1 MKIFRILS
9 LFCCIALAL
18 ACAKEDSQETGYK
31 YEAVFIGDSI
41 TANWRNP
48 EKGGHPE
55 FFTSNNFLAMG
66 YSGKT
71 TAGLMKLFKASVIN
85 ENPRQVVILAG
96 INDVAQ
102 NDGEYVSNEKIVE
115 NLAWMANEATKNGIR
130 VVLCSVTP
138 SSAFWWSSVSHPE
151 KIIIEL
157 NKLIKA
163 LAEEKGY
170 DLLVMMFSNI
180 MAEGSMFVC
189 AGPKKDVVMGI
200 IETQIDEMTGFDS
213 EIISRKQQLMPKI
226 SEAIDAL

>member
-1 MKIFRILS
+1 MKSFRILS
-9 LFCCIALAL
+9 LLCCIALAL
-18 ACAKEDSQETGYK
+18 ACAKEDSQEESYK

-41 TANWRNP
+41 TANWRNS

-85 ENPRQVVILAG
+85 EKPRQVVILAG

-138 SSAFWWSSVSHPE
+138 STAFWWSKEISHPE
-151 KIIIEL
+151 KTIVEL

-170 DLLVMMFSNI
+170 GYADYHSALKDGSGGISSSYSNDAVHPNQAGYTVMENI
-180 MAEGSMFVC
+180 ILPILQAF
-189 AGPKKDVVMGI
+189 
-200 IETQIDEMTGFDS
+200 
-213 EIISRKQQLMPKI
+213 
-226 SEAIDAL
+226 

>member
-1 MKIFRILS
+1 M
-9 LFCCIALAL
+9 ALAI
-18 ACAKEDSQETGYK
+18 ACANDNSQEKGYD

-71 TAGLMKLFKASVIN
+71 TASLKKLFKASVIN

-102 NDGEYVSNEKIVE
+102 NDGEYVPNEKIVE

-138 SSAFWWSSVSHPE
+138 STSFWWSKDISHPE

-157 NKLIKA
+157 NKLIKS
-163 LAEEKGY
+163 LADEKGY
-170 DLLVMMFSNI
+170 AYADYHSALKDGSDGILSTYSNDAIHPNLAGYTVM
-180 MAEGSMFVC
+180 E
-189 AGPKKDVVMGI
+189 GI
-200 IETQIDEMTGFDS
+200 ILPILQS
-213 EIISRKQQLMPKI
+213 YSAK
-226 SEAIDAL
+226 

>member
-1 MKIFRILS
+1 MKTFRILS
-9 LFCCIALAL
+9 VFCCMALAI
-18 ACAKEDSQETGYK
+18 ACAKANSQEKDYD

-71 TAGLMKLFKASVIN
+71 TASLKKLFKASVIN

-102 NDGEYVSNEKIVE
+102 NDGEYVPNEKIVE

-138 SSAFWWSSVSHPE
+138 STSFWWSKDISHPE

-163 LAEEKGY
+163 LADEKGY
-170 DLLVMMFSNI
+170 AYADYHSALKDGSDGILSTYSNDAIHPNLAGYTVM
-180 MAEGSMFVC
+180 E
-189 AGPKKDVVMGI
+189 GI
-200 IETQIDEMTGFDS
+200 ILPILQAY
-213 EIISRKQQLMPKI
+213 K
-226 SEAIDAL
+226 

>member
-1 MKIFRILS
+1 MKGFRILS
-9 LFCCIALAL
+9 LLCCIAFAL
-18 ACAKEDSQETGYK
+18 ACAKEDAQEESYK

-85 ENPRQVVILAG
+85 EKPRQVVILAG

-138 SSAFWWSSVSHPE
+138 STAFWWSKEISHPE
-151 KIIIEL
+151 KTIIEL

-170 DLLVMMFSNI
+170 GYADYHSALKNGSDGISSSYSNDAVHPNLAGYTVMENI
-180 MAEGSMFVC
+180 ILPILQAF
-189 AGPKKDVVMGI
+189 
-200 IETQIDEMTGFDS
+200 
-213 EIISRKQQLMPKI
+213 
-226 SEAIDAL
+226 

>member
-1 MKIFRILS
+1 MKAFRVLS
-9 LFCCIALAL
+9 LLCCIVLTL
-18 ACAKEDSQETGYK
+18 GCTKEDSQEKNYN

-41 TANWRNP
+41 TANWRNT

-55 FFTSNNFLAMG
+55 FFTSNNYLAMG

-71 TAGLMKLFKASVIN
+71 TASLKKLFKASVIN

-102 NDGEYVSNEKIVE
+102 NDGEYVSNEQIRD
-115 NLAWMANEATKNGIR
+115 NLAWMADEAVKNGIR

-138 SSAFWWSSVSHPE
+138 STAFWWSKEISHPE
-151 KIIIEL
+151 KIIVEL

-170 DLLVMMFSNI
+170 GYADYHSALKDASDGISSSYSNDAVHPNLSGYTVM
-180 MAEGSMFVC
+180 E
-189 AGPKKDVVMGI
+189 GI
-200 IETQIDEMTGFDS
+200 ILPILQAF
-213 EIISRKQQLMPKI
+213 
-226 SEAIDAL
+226 

>member
-1 MKIFRILS
+1 MKTFRILS
-9 LFCCIALAL
+9 VFCCMALAI
-18 ACAKEDSQETGYK
+18 ACAKEDSQEKGYD

-41 TANWRNP
+41 TANWTNP
-48 EKGGHPE
+48 SKGGHPE

-71 TAGLMKLFKASVIN
+71 TASLKKLFKASVIN

-102 NDGEYVSNEKIVE
+102 NDGEYVPNEKIVE
-115 NLAWMANEATKNGIR
+115 NLAWMADEATKNGIR

-138 SSAFWWSSVSHPE
+138 STAFWWSKDISHPE
-151 KIIIEL
+151 KIIVEL

-170 DLLVMMFSNI
+170 GYADYHSALKDASDGISSSYSNDAVHPNLAGYTVM
-180 MAEGSMFVC
+180 E
-189 AGPKKDVVMGI
+189 GI
-200 IETQIDEMTGFDS
+200 ILPILQAF
-213 EIISRKQQLMPKI
+213 
-226 SEAIDAL
+226 

>member
-1 MKIFRILS
+1 M
-9 LFCCIALAL
+9 ALAI
-18 ACAKEDSQETGYK
+18 ACANDNSQEKGYD

-48 EKGGHPE
+48 EKGGHPD

-71 TAGLMKLFKASVIN
+71 TASLKKLFKASVIN

-102 NDGEYVSNEKIVE
+102 NDGEYVPNEKIVE

-138 SSAFWWSSVSHPE
+138 STSFWWSKDISHPE

-163 LAEEKGY
+163 LADEKGY
-170 DLLVMMFSNI
+170 AYADYHSALKDGSDGILSTYSNDAIHPNLAGYTVM
-180 MAEGSMFVC
+180 E
-189 AGPKKDVVMGI
+189 GI
-200 IETQIDEMTGFDS
+200 ILPILQAY
-213 EIISRKQQLMPKI
+213 K
-226 SEAIDAL
+226 

>member
-1 MKIFRILS
+1 MKAIRVLS
-9 LFCCIALAL
+9 LLCCIVLTL
-18 ACAKEDSQETGYK
+18 GCTKEDSQEKSYN

-71 TAGLMKLFKASVIN
+71 TAALKKLFKASVIN

-115 NLAWMANEATKNGIR
+115 NLAWMATEATNNGIR

-138 SSAFWWSSVSHPE
+138 STRFWWSTSISHPE
-151 KIIIEL
+151 KTIVEL
-157 NKLIKA
+157 NKLIKG

-170 DLLVMMFSNI
+170 AYADYHSALVATDGGILSSYSNDAI
-180 MAEGSMFVC
+180 HPNQEGYT
-189 AGPKKDVVMGI
+189 VMEGI
-200 IETQIDEMTGFDS
+200 ILPIL
-213 EIISRKQQLMPKI
+213 KAYK
-226 SEAIDAL
+226 

>member
-1 MKIFRILS
+1 MKAFRILS
-9 LFCCIALAL
+9 LLCCIALVL
-18 ACAKEDSQETGYK
+18 ACAKEDSQEKTYD

-41 TANWRNP
+41 TANWTNP
-48 EKGGHPE
+48 SKGGHPE
-55 FFTSNNFLAMG
+55 FFTSNDFLAMG

-71 TAGLMKLFKASVIN
+71 TAGLKKLFKASVIN

-102 NDGEYVSNEKIVE
+102 NDGEYVPNEKIVE

-138 SSAFWWSSVSHPE
+138 STGFWWSKDISHPE

-163 LAEEKGY
+163 LADEKGY
-170 DLLVMMFSNI
+170 AYADYHSALKDGSDGILSTYSNDAIHPNLAGYTVM
-180 MAEGSMFVC
+180 E
-189 AGPKKDVVMGI
+189 GI
-200 IETQIDEMTGFDS
+200 ILPILQAY
-213 EIISRKQQLMPKI
+213 K
-226 SEAIDAL
+226 

>member
-1 MKIFRILS
+1 MKTFRILS
-9 LFCCIALAL
+9 LLCCISLVL
-18 ACAKEDSQETGYK
+18 ACANEDSQEKGYD

-71 TAGLMKLFKASVIN
+71 TASLKKLFKASVIN

-102 NDGEYVSNEKIVE
+102 NDGEYVPNEKIVE

-138 SSAFWWSSVSHPE
+138 STGFWWSKDISHPE

-163 LAEEKGY
+163 LADEKGY
-170 DLLVMMFSNI
+170 AYADYHSALKDGSDGILSPYSNDAIHPNLAGYTVM
-180 MAEGSMFVC
+180 E
-189 AGPKKDVVMGI
+189 GI
-200 IETQIDEMTGFDS
+200 ILPILQS
-213 EIISRKQQLMPKI
+213 YSAK
-226 SEAIDAL
+226 

>member
-1 MKIFRILS
+1 MKSFRVLS
-9 LFCCIALAL
+9 LLCCIVLAF
-18 ACAKEDSQETGYK
+18 ACAKEDPQEESYK

-41 TANWRNP
+41 TANWTNSS
-48 EKGGHPE
+48 KGGHPE
-55 FFTSNNFLAMG
+55 FFTSNKFLAMG

-71 TAGLMKLFKASVIN
+71 TASLMKLFKASVIN
-85 ENPRQVVILAG
+85 EKPRQVVILAG

-138 SSAFWWSSVSHPE
+138 STAFWWSKDISHPE
-151 KIIIEL
+151 KIIVEL

-170 DLLVMMFSNI
+170 AYVDYHSALKDGSNGISSTYSNDAVHPNSAGYTVMENI
-180 MAEGSMFVC
+180 VLPILQAY
-189 AGPKKDVVMGI
+189 K
-200 IETQIDEMTGFDS
+200 
-213 EIISRKQQLMPKI
+213 
-226 SEAIDAL
+226 

>member
-1 MKIFRILS
+1 MKTFRILS
-9 LFCCIALAL
+9 VFCCMALAI
-18 ACAKEDSQETGYK
+18 ACAKEDSQEKGYD

-41 TANWRNP
+41 TANWTNP
-48 EKGGHPE
+48 SKGGHPE

-71 TAGLMKLFKASVIN
+71 TASLKKLFKASVIN
-85 ENPRQVVILAG
+85 ENPRQAVILAG

-102 NDGEYVSNEKIVE
+102 NDGEYVPNEKIVE

-138 SSAFWWSSVSHPE
+138 STAFWWSKDISHPE

-163 LAEEKGY
+163 LADEKGY
-170 DLLVMMFSNI
+170 AYADYHSALKNGSDGILSTYSNDAVHPNLAGYTVM
-180 MAEGSMFVC
+180 E
-189 AGPKKDVVMGI
+189 GI
-200 IETQIDEMTGFDS
+200 ILPILQSF
-213 EIISRKQQLMPKI
+213 
-226 SEAIDAL
+226 

>member
-1 MKIFRILS
+1 MKAFRILS
-9 LFCCIALAL
+9 LLCCIALIL
-18 ACAKEDSQETGYK
+18 ACAKEDSQEKTYD

-55 FFTSNNFLAMG
+55 FFTGNKFLAMG

-71 TAGLMKLFKASVIN
+71 TASLMKLFKASVIN

-138 SSAFWWSSVSHPE
+138 STAFWWSKDISHPE
-151 KIIIEL
+151 KIIVEL

-170 DLLVMMFSNI
+170 AYADYHSALKDGSNGISSTYSNDAVHPNLAGYTVM
-180 MAEGSMFVC
+180 E
-189 AGPKKDVVMGI
+189 GI
-200 IETQIDEMTGFDS
+200 ILPILQAY
-213 EIISRKQQLMPKI
+213 K
-226 SEAIDAL
+226 

>member
-1 MKIFRILS
+1 MKTFRILS
-9 LFCCIALAL
+9 VFCCMALAI
-18 ACAKEDSQETGYK
+18 ACAKANSQEKGYD

-71 TAGLMKLFKASVIN
+71 TASLKKLFRASVIN

-102 NDGEYVSNEKIVE
+102 NDGEYVPNEKIVE

-138 SSAFWWSSVSHPE
+138 STSFWWSKDISHPE

-163 LAEEKGY
+163 LADEKGY
-170 DLLVMMFSNI
+170 AYADYHSALKDGSDGILSTYSNDAIHPNLAGYTVM
-180 MAEGSMFVC
+180 E
-189 AGPKKDVVMGI
+189 GI
-200 IETQIDEMTGFDS
+200 ILPILQS
-213 EIISRKQQLMPKI
+213 YSAK
-226 SEAIDAL
+226 

>member
-1 MKIFRILS
+1 MKAFRILS
-9 LFCCIALAL
+9 LLCCIALAL
-18 ACAKEDSQETGYK
+18 ACAKEDSQETTYD

-71 TAGLMKLFKASVIN
+71 TASLKKLFKASVIN

-102 NDGEYVSNEKIVE
+102 NDGEYVPNEKIVE

-138 SSAFWWSSVSHPE
+138 STSFWWSKDISHPE

-163 LAEEKGY
+163 LADEKGY
-170 DLLVMMFSNI
+170 AYADYHSALKDGSDGILSTYSNDAIHPNLAGYTVM
-180 MAEGSMFVC
+180 E
-189 AGPKKDVVMGI
+189 GI
-200 IETQIDEMTGFDS
+200 ILPILQS
-213 EIISRKQQLMPKI
+213 YSAK
-226 SEAIDAL
+226 

>member
-1 MKIFRILS
+1 MKTFRILS
-9 LFCCIALAL
+9 VFCCMALAI
-18 ACAKEDSQETGYK
+18 ACANDNSQEKGYD

-41 TANWRNP
+41 TANWVNP
-48 EKGGHPE
+48 DKGGHPE

-71 TAGLMKLFKASVIN
+71 TASLKKLFKASVIN

-102 NDGEYVSNEKIVE
+102 NDGEYVPNEKIVE

-138 SSAFWWSSVSHPE
+138 STRFWWSTSISHPE
-151 KIIIEL
+151 KTIVEL
-157 NKLIKA
+157 NKLIKG

-170 DLLVMMFSNI
+170 AYADYHSALVATDGGILSSYSNDAI
-180 MAEGSMFVC
+180 HPNL
-189 AGPKKDVVMGI
+189 AGYTVMEGI
-200 IETQIDEMTGFDS
+200 ILPILQAY
-213 EIISRKQQLMPKI
+213 K
-226 SEAIDAL
+226 